1 MDTGENAMT
10 DDTILRLTNIS
21 KQFPG
26 VLALDGVSF
35 ELKKG
40 EIHAICGENG
50 SGKSTLLKI
59 LNGTYG
65 AYDGQ
70 IVIGGEAVRFAN
82 TREARSAGISV
93 IPQEIQMA
101 LDLSVA
107 ENIYMG
113 MYPKTARGLVDWK
126 KLVADTRRL
135 QSYFGS
141 NIADIDPLTKV
152 SQLSMG
158 KRQILEIFKAISF
171 DINILALDEPTS
183 SLSEQE
189 TAQLFQVLREL
200 TAKGVS
206 IIYVSHKLKEI
217 FELCDRISVLKDGKY
232 MGTKEISQTNMSEVI
247 NMMVGRNFELFGEKN
262 ISGAATDDTVLKVEN
277 LSRAGVF
284 SDISFEL
291 KKGEVLGMFGIIGS
305 GRTEVARAI
314 FGVDRKKSGKVTLNG
329 KEVDIQTPE
338 IAVKHRMGFIT
349 EDRHAEGLVLG
360 ADIKTN
366 ITLTILRRL
375 KKRLALD
382 LKKEEKLAE
391 QFKEKLRV
399 KAPDL
404 HFIANNMSGG
414 NQQKTVLAKW
424 LASDSDVL
432 IFDEPTRGIDV
443 GAKSEIYQWIHL
455 LANEGVGIILIS
467 SEILEILNM
476 CNRILVFSGGR
487 ITAELRNTKELS
499 EEDIM
504 KYAV

>member
-1 MDTGENAMT
+1 MMD
-10 DDTILRLTNIS
+10 DIILRLSNIS

-26 VLALDGVSF
+26 VLALDDVSF

-59 LNGTYG
+59 LNGTYTV
-65 AYDGQ
+65 YEGQ
-70 IVIGGEAVRFAN
+70 IGIEGKPVTFAN
-82 TREARSAGISV
+82 TREARNAGISV

-113 MYPKTARGLVDWK
+113 MYPKTRAGLVDWK
-126 KLVADTRRL
+126 KMVADTGQL
-135 QSYFGS
+135 QAYFGS
-141 NIADIDPLTKV
+141 NIADIDPQTKV

-232 MGTKEISQTNMSEVI
+232 MGTKEIRQTNMGEVI
-247 NMMVGRNFELFGEKN
+247 HMMVGRNFELFGEKN
-262 ISGAATDDTVLKVEN
+262 ISNTATDDTVLKVEN
-277 LSRAGVF
+277 LSRTGVF
-284 SDISFEL
+284 SNISFEL

-305 GRTEVARAI
+305 GRTEVARTI
-314 FGVDRKKSGKVTLNG
+314 FGVDRKKTGTITLNG

-366 ITLTILRRL
+366 ITMTILKRL
-375 KKRLALD
+375 KDGLALNV
-382 LKKEEKLAE
+382 KREAEVAE
-391 QFKEKLRV
+391 QFKTKLRV
-399 KAPDL
+399 KAPDI

-467 SEILEILNM
+467 SEILEVLNL
-476 CNRILVFSGGR
+476 CNRILVFSDGH
-487 ITAELRNTKELS
+487 ITGKLDNTSDLR